1 MMDTLKQDSIRGI
14 RWTGS
19 SQVITGALQFVQIAV
34 LAHLLTPTDFGLM
47 ATILLALQFISTF
60 ADAGV
65 SMGIIQAKELSDA
78 QRSTLYWLHNG
89 IALLAGIVLFTTAPW
104 FSAIL
109 NEPTLLNLLR
119 LSAIMI
125 PVTAMSTQFRVIL
138 HKNLDFKLVAV
149 QEIVSMAIYLIL
161 SIVLAFE
168 GYGVW
173 SLLVGYI
180 VAHGIGHIWIFIAGI
195 RSWTP
200 KPVFDLTGL
209 WPVLRFGFYH
219 SGEKIIQFLSTKA
232 DQLIVTSLLGIHAL
246 GLYNMALNLVIYPI
260 QRINQAV
267 SQVTFPL
274 FSRQQDNVQA
284 LRNGYM
290 NVLKTV
296 TLINAPLMAGIMVT
310 APLFIPLL
318 IGSQWTESIVL
329 TQLLSI
335 YAYQRSTGAPSGSLL
350 MAVGRTDASFGW
362 NVFALITTVPAI
374 YAGAIYAGL
383 QGIAWSFILLHLLLG
398 VIYYWK
404 VIRPVIGP
412 TGMDYLMTLFK
423 PLMFASMMGFLVR
436 MLDRVIHINPALEL
450 SILVIVGITSY
461 AALLYLMEKDL
472 VNRLLDILLPSR
484 RTVA

>member
-1 MMDTLKQDSIRGI
+1 MDTLKQDSIRGI

-19 SQVITGALQFVQIAV
+19 SQVITGALQFIQIAV

-47 ATILLALQFISTF
+47 ATVLLSLQFISTF

-65 SMGIIQAKELSDA
+65 SMGIIQAKELSDV

-89 IALLAGIVLFTTAPW
+89 IALVAAIVFYLVTPTIA
-104 FSAIL
+104 SSL
-109 NEPTLLNLLR
+109 GEPQLIDLLQ
-119 LSAIMI
+119 LSALLI
-125 PVTAMSTQFRVIL
+125 PLTAMSTQFRVIL
-138 HKNLDFKLVAV
+138 HRNLDFKLVAV
-149 QEIVSMAIYLIL
+149 QEIVSNVIYLGL
-161 SIVLAFE
+161 SLWMALA

-173 SLLVGYI
+173 SLLVGYL
-180 VAHGIGHIWIFIAGI
+180 VAHGFGHIWIFSAGI
-195 RSWTP
+195 RSWHP
-200 KPVFDLTGL
+200 KAVFDMQDLR
-209 WPVLRFGFYH
+209 PVLRFGVFH

-274 FSRQQDNVQA
+274 FSRQQDNVEA
-284 LRNGYM
+284 LRNGYL

-296 TLINAPLMAGIMVT
+296 TLINAPLLAGIMVT

-318 IGSQWTESIVL
+318 IGPQWTESIML
-329 TQLLSI
+329 TQVLSI

-350 MAVGRTDASFGW
+350 MAVGRTDMSFGW
-362 NVFALITTVPAI
+362 NLFALIATVPVI
-374 YAGAIYAGL
+374 FAGATWFGL
-383 QGIAWSFILLHLLLG
+383 GGIAWGFVLLHLILG
-398 VIYYWK
+398 VVYYGK

-412 TGMDYLMTLFK
+412 VGKDYMATLFK

-436 MLDRVIHINPALEL
+436 QLDHLVQLDAAVEL
-450 SILVIVGITSY
+450 GLLVTVGIVSY
-461 AALLYLMEKDL
+461 TGLLYLMERDL
-472 VNRLLDILLPSR
+472 SMRLLDILIPSR
-484 RTVA
+484 RTA